1 MQFDYTSTLPMKR
14 IAAGAL
20 FLSISV
26 LWLMRHSLGRPI
38 VIWRNALPRPVAR
51 EVVDDLRRE
60 FGDCA
65 LRLVWDIGQGSSV
78 FQVLV
83 GHTVR
88 AYVKLAKNLAAEAQ
102 RLQWLERR
110 IPAPRV
116 VSIGTCESTDWLV
129 TTPLSGLALSD
140 LKHTEP
146 PARIT
151 RQLAEAIQLVHNTP
165 ANDCPFGEPSPTSV
179 LVHGDACLPNFLFT
193 SGTLTGLVDLGQCG
207 LGDPLSDLAT
217 AVWSVQYNLGPG
229 HAKGFLDAYGIDLE
243 ANNLE
248 LTLDEDGN
256 ETLRLVAGHT
266 TA

>member
-110 IPAPRV
+110 
-116 VSIGTCESTDWLV
+116 
-129 TTPLSGLALSD
+129 
-140 LKHTEP
+140 
-146 PARIT
+146 
-151 RQLAEAIQLVHNTP
+151 
-165 ANDCPFGEPSPTSV
+165 
-179 LVHGDACLPNFLFT
+179 
-193 SGTLTGLVDLGQCG
+193 
-207 LGDPLSDLAT
+207 
-217 AVWSVQYNLGPG
+217 
-229 HAKGFLDAYGIDLE
+229 
-243 ANNLE
+243 
-248 LTLDEDGN
+248 
-256 ETLRLVAGHT
+256 
-266 TA
+266 